1 MRADIA
7 DNPIIE
13 KVDALLELDSII
25 YLEKNPRTSMD
36 KIITTEWVIFK
47 LILIYSSWVS
57 YWYKRQK
64 YEY

>member
-25 YLEKNPRTSMD
+25 YLEKNPRTSID

-47 LILIYSSWVS
+47 LILIYSS
-57 YWYKRQK
+57 
-64 YEY
+64 